1 MKACWVAVKLGDAAE
16 GVVALVQ
23 VKKSDERALR
33 ALVLRVEDAENAII
47 LTRSKFN
54 TGVCLKEL
62 FNKANGSSNNYQSWQ
77 TIDIGDEAR
86 CWLKRRTKSEFA
98 RARREG
104 LRELKRRTQQWAK
117 LNT

>member
-1 MKACWVAVKLGDAAE
+1 MKACQIAVNLRDAAG

-33 ALVLRVEDAENAII
+33 ALVLRVEDTENAII

-54 TGVCLKEL
+54 AGVCLKEL
-62 FNKANGSSNNYQSWQ
+62 FNGANGSSNEYQSWQ
-77 TIDIGDEAR
+77 TIDVGDEAR

-98 RARREG
+98 RARREE
-104 LRELKRRTQQWAK
+104 LRALKKRI
-117 LNT
+117 